1 MTGREGSTTLG
12 AGLPALAG
20 ALRAALG
27 AESVAENRPLARHT
41 SLRVGGPADLLVTAE
56 SADALRQAVSLA
68 WEHGVPCFVLGSGSN
83 VLVADAGIRGLVVLN
98 RARAASVVEGGLRA
112 ESGAA
117 LATVARLAISAGL
130 AGLEWSSGIPGTVG
144 GAVVGNAGAWGSD
157 VASTLRQATV
167 LQGNGDLATWPA
179 ARFEYGYRTSVLKR
193 QGPGRRAVVL
203 EAEFRLRPADE
214 QSLRARVAEITA
226 RRRASQPAGASCGSV
241 FRNPP
246 GDHAGRLVEAAGLKG
261 ATRGGA
267 VISPVHANFV
277 INEGEATA
285 GDVRSLVE
293 LMRSEV
299 QARFGVSLELEIELL
314 GEW

>member
-1 MTGREGSTTLG
+1 MTGREGSVTVG
-12 AGLPALAG
+12 AGLPALAD

-27 AESVAENRPLARHT
+27 AEAVAENRPLARHT

-56 SADALRQAVSLA
+56 SASALRQAVSLA
-68 WEHGVPCFVLGSGSN
+68 WEQGVPCFVLGSGSN

-98 RARAASVVEGGLRA
+98 KARAAGVVEGGLRA

-117 LATVARLAISAGL
+117 LATVARLAVSAGL
-130 AGLEWSSGIPGTVG
+130 AGLEWASGIPGTVG

-167 LQGNGDLATWPA
+167 LQAGGELATWPA

-203 EAEFRLRPADE
+203 EAEFRLQPAE
-214 QSLRARVAEITA
+214 EGSLRARVAEITA

-261 ATRGGA
+261 ERQGGA
-267 VISPVHANFV
+267 IISPVHANFV
-277 INEGEATA
+277 VNEGEATA
-285 GDVRSLVE
+285 SDVRSLVE

-299 QARFGVSLELEIELL
+299 QARFGVSLALEIELL

>member
-1 MTGREGSTTLG
+1 MTGREGSVTVG
-12 AGLPALAG
+12 AGLPALAD

-27 AESVAENRPLARHT
+27 AEAVAENRPLARHT

-56 SADALRQAVSLA
+56 SASALRQAVSLA
-68 WEHGVPCFVLGSGSN
+68 WEQGVPCFVLGSGSN

-98 RARAASVVEGGLRA
+98 KARAAGVVEGGLRA

-117 LATVARLAISAGL
+117 LATVARLAVSAGL
-130 AGLEWSSGIPGTVG
+130 AGLEWASGIPGTVG

-167 LQGNGDLATWPA
+167 LQAGGELATWPA

-203 EAEFRLRPADE
+203 EAEFRLQPTE
-214 QSLRARVAEITA
+214 EGSLRARVAEITA

-261 ATRGGA
+261 ERQGGA
-267 VISPVHANFV
+267 IISPVHANFV
-277 INEGEATA
+277 VNEGEATA
-285 GDVRSLVE
+285 SDVRSLVE

-299 QARFGVSLELEIELL
+299 QARFGVSLALEIELL

>member
-1 MTGREGSTTLG
+1 MTGREGSVTVG
-12 AGLPALAG
+12 AGLPALAD

-27 AESVAENRPLARHT
+27 AAAVAENRPLARHT

-56 SADALRQAVSLA
+56 SASALRQAVSLA
-68 WEHGVPCFVLGSGSN
+68 WEQGVPCFVLGSGSN

-98 RARAASVVEGGLRA
+98 KARAAGVVEGGLRA

-117 LATVARLAISAGL
+117 LATVARLAVSAGL
-130 AGLEWSSGIPGTVG
+130 AGLEWASGIPGTVG

-157 VASTLRQATV
+157 VASTLRQAMV
-167 LQGNGDLATWPA
+167 LQAGGELATWPA

-203 EAEFRLRPADE
+203 EAEFRLQPTE
-214 QSLRARVAEITA
+214 EGSLRARVAEITA

-261 ATRGGA
+261 ERQGGA
-267 VISPVHANFV
+267 IISPVHANFV
-277 INEGEATA
+277 VNEGEATA
-285 GDVRSLVE
+285 SDVRSLVE

-299 QARFGVSLELEIELL
+299 QARFGVSLALEIELL